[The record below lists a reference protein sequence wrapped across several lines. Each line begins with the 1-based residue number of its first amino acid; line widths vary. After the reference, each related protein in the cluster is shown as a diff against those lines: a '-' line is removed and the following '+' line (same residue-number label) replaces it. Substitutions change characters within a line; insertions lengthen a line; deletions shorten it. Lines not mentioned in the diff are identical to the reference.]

1 MLNLIVKKWIEPYML
16 LETIKEHSSREEF
29 TFVGTNK
36 AILKTH
42 FLKQLRETK
51 GFGLYMKNVNK
62 FYLFDTNC
70 NVKEIV
76 TKAFELSDS
85 DYEISE
91 DENRAFDLIDSG
103 EAEASII
110 TY

>member
-1 MLNLIVKKWIEPYML
+1 
-16 LETIKEHSSREEF
+16 
-29 TFVGTNK
+29 
-36 AILKTH
+36 
-42 FLKQLRETK
+42 
-51 GFGLYMKNVNK
+51 MKNVNK